1 MVEDKLKNNKGDDLI
16 KKFTEGKFDELVDE
30 IKKLIREY
38 GDSPFAYSL
47 LGNSLFNLKNFKDS
61 IKAFEKEI
69 KVSEEEHFLP
79 YYNLGRNY
87 EMLNDSE
94 LEISNYLKSLNLN
107 PEKFETNYNLG
118 MAYLRIEDYENAEKY
133 LTNGDISSILLLNG
147 SIEILKTFNL

>member
-1 MVEDKLKNNKGDDLI
+1 MVEDKLKNNKGDDLK

-79 YYNLGRNY
+79 YYNQL
-87 EMLNDSE
+87 
-94 LEISNYLKSLNLN
+94 I
-107 PEKFETNYNLG
+107 
-118 MAYLRIEDYENAEKY
+118 LRIH
-133 LTNGDISSILLLNG
+133 LIVQQSLGL
-147 SIEILKTFNL
+147 